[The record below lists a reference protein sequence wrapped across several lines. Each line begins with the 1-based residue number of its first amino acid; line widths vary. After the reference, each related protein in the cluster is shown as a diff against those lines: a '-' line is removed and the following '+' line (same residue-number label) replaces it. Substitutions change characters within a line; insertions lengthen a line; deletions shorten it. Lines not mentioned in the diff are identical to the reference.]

1 MKPTVYLSAIHGTER
16 EDLMDRLIDKFVERV
31 LTTTES
37 FIVEVGEGDNKKYY
51 FFIQAN
57 VGKARYIYC
66 EYSYGEQNFYT
77 KIDLKPELVAIIS
90 DGKIFIVDDFKLDVW
105 YDSEEIVLPENTYKF
120 NDVVKKEN
128 NYVETVVFPDFYNTL
143 KEEEITDEDILASCK
158 KRARNLLLTNRP
170 KTKEISI
177 EPMFTE
183 QDIVNS
189 LCGFVDLKT
198 ESIARLKEKENKWI
212 NKKSF
217 LKKVKELMENHTGVE
232 AYELKI
238 AEGIKSVDAKTVT
251 VEFSIN
257 GKSASAKINP
267 NKLIMKLIDKDY
279 FSGYDFEVSRS
290 GDALIER
297 LGATTWRSSKDGKE
311 VLTCKHI
318 TKITYGKKELYVKES

>member
-1 MKPTVYLSAIHGTER
+1 MKCTIHGTER
-16 EDLMDRLIDKFVERV
+16 EDIMDRLIDKFVERV

-37 FIVEVGEGDNKKYY
+37 FIVETREGDSKKYY

-90 DGKIFIVDDFKLDVW
+90 DGNIYIVDDFKLDIHRCH
-105 YDSEEIVLPENTYKF
+105 DSEEIVLPENTYRF

-143 KEEEITDEDILASCK
+143 KEEEITDKDILASCE
-158 KRARNLLLTNRP
+158 KRARSLLLTNHT

-177 EPMFTE
+177 EPIFTE

-189 LCGFVDLKT
+189 LCGFVNLKT
-198 ESIARLKEKENKWI
+198 ESIVRLKEKENKWA

-217 LKKVKELMENHTGVE
+217 SKKVKELMINHMGVE
-232 AYELKI
+232 IYELKI

-251 VEFSIN
+251 VEFSLN
-257 GKSASAKINP
+257 GKSDSAKINP
-267 NKLIMKLIDKDY
+267 NKLIMKLINKDY
-279 FSGYDFEVSRS
+279 FSGYDFEVSKS
-290 GDALIER
+290 GDALIEKLR
-297 LGATTWRSSKDGKE
+297 AATWRNNKDGKE

-318 TKITYGKKELYVKES
+318 TKITYGKKVLYVKEA

>member
-1 MKPTVYLSAIHGTER
+1 
-16 EDLMDRLIDKFVERV
+16 MDRLIDKFVERV
-31 LTTTES
+31 ITTTES
-37 FIVEVGEGDNKKYY
+37 FEVETGEGNNKTYY

-66 EYSYGEQNFYT
+66 EYSYRERNFYT

-90 DGKIFIVDDFKLDVW
+90 DGKIYIVDDFKLDVW

-143 KEEEITDEDILASCK
+143 KEEEITDEDILTSCK

-198 ESIARLKEKENKWI
+198 ESIVRLKENENKWV
-212 NKKSF
+212 NKKSS
-217 LKKVKELMENHTGVE
+217 LKKVEELMKNHIGVE
-232 AYELKI
+232 TYELKI
-238 AEGIKSVDAKTVT
+238 AEGIKSVEAKTIM
-251 VEFSIN
+251 VEFNLN

-267 NKLIMKLIDKDY
+267 NTLIMKLINKDY
-279 FSGYDFEVSRS
+279 FSRYDFEVSKS
-290 GDALIER
+290 GDALIEK
-297 LGATTWRSSKDGKE
+297 LGAVIYRSNKDGKE

-318 TKITYGKKELYVKES
+318 TKITYGKKTLYVKET